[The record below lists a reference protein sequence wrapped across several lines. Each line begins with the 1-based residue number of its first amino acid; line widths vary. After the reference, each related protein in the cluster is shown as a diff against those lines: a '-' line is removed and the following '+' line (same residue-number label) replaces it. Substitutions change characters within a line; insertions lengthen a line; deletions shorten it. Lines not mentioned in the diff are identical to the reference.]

1 MEIAN
6 LVLDLV
12 LISLLIVYFFVHD
25 KSKNASEDL
34 TKQLKIYNENHIK
47 KEIVFKISGADLIGV
62 LSKLP
67 KKESE
72 V

>member
-12 LISLLIVYFFVHD
+12 LISFLIVYFFVHD
-25 KSKNASEDL
+25 KSKKASEEL

-47 KEIVFKISGADLIGV
+47 KEMVLKISGADLIGV

>member
-6 LVLDLV
+6 LVLDLI
-12 LISLLIVYFFVHD
+12 LISLLIFYFFVHN

-47 KEIVFKISGADLIGV
+47 KEVVFKISGEDLVGV
-62 LSKLP
+62 LSKYH